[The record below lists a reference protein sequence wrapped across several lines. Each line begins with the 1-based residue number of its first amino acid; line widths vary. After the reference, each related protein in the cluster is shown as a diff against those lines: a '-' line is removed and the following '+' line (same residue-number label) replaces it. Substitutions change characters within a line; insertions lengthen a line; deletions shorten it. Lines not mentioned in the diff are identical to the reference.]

1 MNPYDDAYNPYPWY
15 KKMRNEEPVFYDEQA
30 KLWNVFLYDD
40 AKKVFD
46 DKENYSN
53 AVSMV
58 PIVTGS
64 LIASDPPRH
73 TAHRSL
79 VSRAFSPKSM
89 ANWQPRIEAVA
100 DELFAQIQHK
110 QQVDLIQSISYPLPV
125 IVIADI
131 LGIPRE
137 DQDKFRKW
145 SDVLVIQ
152 PQNEDEAKV
161 KKDAE
166 EGIYEYFQY
175 IIHEK
180 SQNPQDDII
189 SILVNAEVDGER
201 LSEHD
206 LVVFCIMLLVAGN
219 ETTAN
224 VIGNAFYTFLEQP
237 DIYQTL
243 RENPS
248 LISNAVEE
256 TLRYRPS
263 VHRQHR
269 LAKKDMI
276 IRDKKI
282 EQGQL
287 VMAWIG
293 SANRD
298 ENKFSNPDTFQLDR
312 NFTKSPHLAFGHGI
326 HYCLGSYLAKL
337 EIKATLTKLLQTYKK
352 LTFPSDFVLQ
362 PIENSFV
369 IGLRKL
375 EVVLHKN

>member
-1 MNPYDDAYNPYPWY
+1 MNPYEDAYNPFLWY
-15 KKMRNEEPVFYDEQA
+15 KKMRNEEPVFYDEQT

-40 AKKVFD
+40 VKKILD

-53 AVSMV
+53 AVSMA

-64 LIASDPPRH
+64 FIESDPPKY
-73 TAHRSL
+73 TDHRSL
-79 VSRAFSPKSM
+79 VSKALYPKGL
-89 ANWQPRIEAVA
+89 AHWRRRIEAVTN
-100 DELFAQIQHK
+100 ELFSQIQDKH
-110 QQVDLIQSISYPLPV
+110 QVDLIQTITYPLPV
-125 IVIADI
+125 IVIAEI

-152 PQNEDEAKV
+152 PQNEEEAKF

-166 EGIYEYFQY
+166 DGIYEYFQY

-180 SQNPQDDII
+180 RQNPQDDII
-189 SILVNAEVDGER
+189 SLVNAEVDGER

-219 ETTAN
+219 GTIAN

-237 DIYQTL
+237 EIYQAL
-243 RENPS
+243 RENPYS
-248 LISNAVEE
+248 VYTVVEE

-263 VHRQHR
+263 VHRQHC

-276 IRDKKI
+276 IRGKKI
-282 EQGQL
+282 NQGQL
-287 VMAWIG
+287 VVAWIG

-298 ENKFSNPDTFQLDR
+298 ENIFTNPDTFQLNRDFAR
-312 NFTKSPHLAFGHGI
+312 IPHLAFGHGR
-326 HYCLGSYLAKL
+326 YYWLGSYLANL
-337 EIKATLTKLLQTYKK
+337 VIRNTCTKLLQTYKN

-375 EVVLHKN
+375 DVILH